1 MPDLATTG
9 RGDDF
14 FRAIVEASS
23 DLVVVI
29 GPQGEITYT
38 NPAATRIL
46 GYLPEEVLGASLLSY
61 VHEDDQP
68 AASRAL
74 MEEMSGNNQF
84 PVLDVRARAKNG
96 AWVPLE
102 AKVWLEPGTTPPRLA
117 LIARDMRVRQAAERL
132 LADREAW
139 AHAVLDTSPIA
150 IITLDERLRVVEWS
164 STAERLYG
172 WSADDARGQLHPAI
186 QPAGE
191 DVAMLREIISSARSV
206 VDQTASRRR
215 RDGTLLDVGLALAP
229 LRRLDGTV
237 SGLVELSTDLTSQ
250 RAIARQFERAQRL
263 ESLGRMATGVARDLE
278 RTITAIEMQVQV
290 VGGASVAN
298 LSDVA
303 AAVRQE
309 TEHARAMVAHLRELG
324 TPLGDMRGRAA
335 ADDVLRDV
343 ANSLRGAVST
353 LAVRAELSGAADSR
367 VPLSAERMRSIV
379 DLLVRNARDAMNDHG
394 ALTLRSSERELTDA
408 EGSQLGIA
416 AGSYVVIEV
425 VDSGPGIAPHTL
437 DRIFEPFFT
446 TRDTATHRGLGLP
459 RALASARRAGGT
471 LSIANGSTRGAIAV
485 LFLPLVAHEEVVEE
499 QEPPTASGRRRRDRA
514 FVLDSN
520 ADQRHFARAILEGD
534 GYLVFEAS
542 DAADVRRLA
551 DLHVP
556 AVLVT
561 PLLLPESTGREL
573 AQQVRSLHPEVRT
586 IYTSPVVG
594 GGVGPLGPMDALLT
608 TPFTA
613 GELLTATHL
622 LRALH

>member
-1 MPDLATTG
+1 MTDLAASG

-46 GYLPEEVLGASLLSY
+46 GYAPEEVIGASLLSF

-68 AASRAL
+68 AAARAL

-84 PVLDVRARAKNG
+84 PVLDVRARAKTG
-96 AWVPLE
+96 AWIPLE
-102 AKVWLEPGTTPPRLA
+102 CKVWLEPGTTPPRLA
-117 LIARDMRVRQAAERL
+117 LIARDMRVRRAAERL

-172 WSADDARGQLHPAI
+172 WSADDARGHLHPAI
-186 QPAGE
+186 QPTGE

-206 VDQTASRRR
+206 VDQTASRKR
-215 RDGTLLDVGLALAP
+215 RDGTLLEVGLALAP

-278 RTITAIEMQVQV
+278 RTIAAIELQLQV
-290 VGGASVAN
+290 VGGARVAN
-298 LSDVA
+298 LKDVA
-303 AAVRQE
+303 AAVLQE

-324 TPLGDMRGRAA
+324 APLGDTRGRATP
-335 ADDVLRDV
+335 DEVLRDV
-343 ANSLRGAVST
+343 VNSLRGAVST
-353 LAVRAELSGAADSR
+353 LAVRAELSGGAESR
-367 VPLSAERMRSIV
+367 VPLSAERLRSIIE
-379 DLLVRNARDAMNDHG
+379 LLVRNARDAMNDHG
-394 ALTLRSSERELTDA
+394 ALTLRSRERVVNDA
-408 EGSQLGIA
+408 EASQLGVI
-416 AGSYVVIEV
+416 GGRYVVIEIA
-425 VDSGPGIAPHTL
+425 DSGTGIAQHTL
-437 DRIFEPFFT
+437 ERIFEPFFT

-459 RALASARRAGGT
+459 RALASARRAGGALT
-471 LSIANGSTRGAIAV
+471 VANGGTRGAVAT
-485 LFLPLVAHEEVVEE
+485 LYLPLVAQEEVAEE
-499 QEPPTASGRRRRDRA
+499 HEPLTTPGRRRRDRA
-514 FVLDSN
+514 FVLDPN
-520 ADQRHFARAILEGD
+520 ADQRHFARTILEGD

-542 DAADVRRLA
+542 DAAEVRRLA
-551 DLHVP
+551 DLHSP

-573 AQQVRSLHPEVRT
+573 AQQLRSLHPEVRA

-622 LRALH
+622 LRALG